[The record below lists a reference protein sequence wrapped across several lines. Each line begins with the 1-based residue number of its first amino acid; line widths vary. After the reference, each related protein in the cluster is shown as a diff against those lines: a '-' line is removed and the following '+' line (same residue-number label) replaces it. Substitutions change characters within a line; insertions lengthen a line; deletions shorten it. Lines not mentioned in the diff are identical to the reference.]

1 MSFSIKNWI
10 KKPEGPFIV
19 AGPCSAETEEQVL
32 ATAKLISK
40 DSRVKVF
47 RSGVW
52 KPRTRPGNF
61 EGAGEIALEWL
72 KKVKEQTG
80 LLTTIEVANPNHV
93 EAALKHGID
102 MVWLGARTTVN
113 PFMVQELAEAL
124 KGTDIPVMVKNP
136 VNPDLQLWMGAVER
150 LQKVGL
156 EDVIAVHRGFS
167 SLSQNKYRNYPN
179 WALVIEFKSLMPNV
193 PVICDPSHIAGKREM
208 ILEVSQR
215 AIDLDTDGLMIE
227 THIDPEN
234 ARTDARQQVSPAQ
247 LTEIL
252 DQLVFR
258 SAKSSDFEFLNRLE
272 QLRKR
277 IDKIDL
283 DIVDLLSARMQIVEE
298 IGLYKKENDITVLQI
313 ERWKE
318 ILKNMIA
325 QAENSEVNIEF
336 VKQVYQLIHEESI
349 RLQTNVMNQK
359 LAKNDE

>member
-1 MSFSIKNWI
+1 MSFSVKDWI

-32 ATAKLISK
+32 ETAKLISK
-40 DSRVKVF
+40 DSRVKAF

-52 KPRTRPGNF
+52 KPRTRPGHF
-61 EGAGEIALEWL
+61 EGAGEVALGWL
-72 KKVKEQTG
+72 QKVKQETG
-80 LLTTIEVANPNHV
+80 LLTTVEVASPAHV
-93 EAALKHGID
+93 EAALKHDID
-102 MVWLGARTTVN
+102 IVWLGARTTVN
-113 PFMVQELAEAL
+113 PFMVQEIAESL

-136 VNPDLQLWMGAVER
+136 VNPDLQLWIGAVER

-156 EDVIAVHRGFS
+156 ENVIAVHRGFS

-179 WALVIEFKSLMPNV
+179 WALLIEFKSLMPGV
-193 PVICDPSHIAGKREM
+193 PVLCDPSHIAGKREM

-215 AIDLDTDGLMIE
+215 AIDLDIDGLMIE

-234 ARTDARQQVSPAQ
+234 AKTDARQQVSPSQ
-247 LTEIL
+247 LTEVL

-283 DIVDLLSARMQIVEE
+283 DIVDLLSARMQVVEE

-318 ILKNMIA
+318 ILKSTIA
-325 QAENSEVNIEF
+325 QAENAEMNVEF

-349 RLQTNVMNQK
+349 RLQTEVMNQK
-359 LAKNDE
+359 LANKNE

>member
-1 MSFSIKNWI
+1 MGFSIKEWI
-10 KKPEGPFIV
+10 KKPEEPLIV

-32 ATAKLISK
+32 ETAKLIAQ
-40 DSRVKVF
+40 DSRVKAF

-52 KPRTRPGNF
+52 KPRTRPGHF
-61 EGAGEIALEWL
+61 EGAGEVALGWL
-72 KKVKEQTG
+72 QNVKAETG
-80 LLTTIEVANPNHV
+80 LLTTVEVASPTHV
-93 EAALKHGID
+93 EAALKHDID
-102 MVWLGARTTVN
+102 ILWIGARTTVN
-113 PFMVQELAEAL
+113 PFMVQEIADSL
-124 KGTDIPVMVKNP
+124 KGTDVPVMVKNP
-136 VNPDLQLWMGAVER
+136 VNPDLQLWIGAVER

-156 EDVIAVHRGFS
+156 ENVIAVHRGFS

-179 WALVIEFKSLMPNV
+179 WALLIEFKSLMQNV

-208 ILEVSQR
+208 ILEISQR

-227 THIDPEN
+227 THITPEN
-234 ARTDARQQVSPAQ
+234 AKTDARQQVSPTQ
-247 LTEIL
+247 LTEVL

-258 SAKSSDFEFLNRLE
+258 SARSSDFEFLNRLE

-318 ILKNMIA
+318 ILKSTLV
-325 QAENSEVNIEF
+325 QAENSEVDVEF
-336 VKQVYQLIHEESI
+336 VKQIYQLIHEESI
-349 RLQTNVMNQK
+349 RIQTQVMNQK
-359 LAKNDE
+359 LADKE